1 MSEKTRT
8 ASEKTRTAMPP
19 SAAAVPAEWTMM
31 VIFERKDTHCNAA
44 FRCGGAGR
52 MDHDGDF

>member
-1 MSEKTRT
+1 MGRSPEIQHISFDSTTRLE
-8 ASEKTRTAMPP
+8 ALE
-19 SAAAVPAEWTMM
+19 
-31 VIFERKDTHCNAA
+31 ERKDTHCNAA